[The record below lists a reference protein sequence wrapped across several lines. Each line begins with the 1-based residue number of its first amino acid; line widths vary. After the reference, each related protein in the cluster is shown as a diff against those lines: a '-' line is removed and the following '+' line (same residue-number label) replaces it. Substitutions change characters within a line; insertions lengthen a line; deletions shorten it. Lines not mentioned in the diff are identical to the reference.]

1 MKENLSKLS
10 FELPSELLEA
20 FSNEEKP
27 ERALNQVFVEYKPKH
42 PPPPPPPPPPPE
54 LLGLL
59 VGNTIEEAY
68 REMGRINLGMA
79 EMGLVGDVCCLQD
92 YEDILRDDADDA
104 EY

>member
-10 FELPSELLEA
+10 FELPKELLEA

-27 ERALNQVFVEYKPKH
+27 ERALNQVFVEYKPRH
-42 PPPPPPPPPPPE
+42 PE

-59 VGNTIEEAY
+59 VDENLEAAY

-92 YEDILRDDADDA
+92 YEDILRDDADDT